1 MKTLRFLKNLLAYAI
16 TRPTTSPSLIIMH
29 KHFRDPLTLC
39 DYAMFERS
47 LSWFDDNFTITS
59 LI

>member
-1 MKTLRFLKNLLAYAI
+1 MKNLRFIKNLLAYAI

-47 LSWFDDNFTITS
+47 LSWFDDNFTIT
-59 LI
+59 